1 MGFTAL
7 LVSMGHQASGALEL
21 FNYPLWLRNLI
32 AHDMENKDRPD
43 HIDLAALEVY
53 RDRERR
59 VVRYNDFHRG
69 LFLIPISKWEDLTD
83 KKKIKG
89 FAINETAFISFL
101 LMALRKIEAE
111 IASSHAITMK
121 KHAPRRDWNG

>member
-1 MGFTAL
+1 MANMIGHKGEVTSEKMGFTAL

-83 KKKIKG
+83 SK
-89 FAINETAFISFL
+89 
-101 LMALRKIEAE
+101 
-111 IASSHAITMK
+111 
-121 KHAPRRDWNG
+121 RRLKYFVKCMMMIWRNLVFWWG